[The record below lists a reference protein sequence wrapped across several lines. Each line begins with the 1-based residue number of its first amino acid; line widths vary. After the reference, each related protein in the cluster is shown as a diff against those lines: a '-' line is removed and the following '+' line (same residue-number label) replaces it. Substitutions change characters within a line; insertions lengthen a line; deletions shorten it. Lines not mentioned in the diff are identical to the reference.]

1 MGSLSDY
8 AELELLDHIFNAAYS
23 PVATVYVGLST
34 ADPLDDYSGMAE
46 PSGNNY
52 ARVAIT
58 LSAAASRKVTQNGA
72 LQFPQASGAWG
83 NCTHWFICDHATNTT
98 WGTNVNLLAHGA
110 LDSTLSPVSGNTP
123 TITDGEI
130 YVQID
135 ATSTGAGLSNYVV
148 HKLLDLMFRNQAY
161 SKPATYLALASVA
174 VADDDDDYTEITEMT
189 GTSYARKQVNINGG
203 ASPTWDL
210 AASGVVDNTDTIT
223 FASPGADDWDE
234 IVALVIMDAATNGN
248 VLAYDNAN
256 IVDQTPGSG
265 DTIQF
270 AAGAL
275 DVTLS

>member
-8 AELELLDHIFNAAYS
+8 SELELLDHVFNAAYS
-23 PVATVYVGLST
+23 PAADIYVGFST
-34 ADPLDDYSGMAE
+34 ADPTDVGSGLAE

-52 ARVAIT
+52 AREVIVFD
-58 LSAAASRKVTQNGA
+58 AATSRKVLQNGA
-72 LQFPQASGAWG
+72 IEFNQASGAWG
-83 NCTHWFICDHATNTT
+83 DLTHWALFDALTAGNM
-98 WGTNVNLLAHGA
+98 LAHGA
-110 LDSTLSPVSGNTP
+110 LSSTLSPVAGNTP
-123 TITDGEI
+123 TIPDEEI

-135 ATSTGAGLSNYVV
+135 ATGAGAGLSNYLV
-148 HKLLDLMFRNQAY
+148 HKLLDLMFNGTAY
-161 SKPATYLALASVA
+161 SKPDTYLALASVA

-234 IVALVIMDAATNGN
+234 IVALVVMDAATNGN

-256 IVDQTPGSG
+256 IEDQTPGSG